1 MQYTGQRFINA
12 PLAKVWAGLQDAQ
25 TLASCFA
32 APGMVRQVS
41 ANTFAIAAPISDE
54 VVVEDAQPMN
64 ALTMRGRRGEVQ
76 VQLAEETPQM
86 TRLAYVVESQSTG
99 LERQIEALLD
109 VFQEKTSGPREIGA
123 SGLAGVQAI

>member
-99 LERQIEALLD
+99 LETQIEALLD
-109 VFQEKTSGPREIGA
+109 AFQEKVSGPREIGA
-123 SGLAGVQAI
+123 SGLAGVQAS